1 MLKSIRT
8 RLAYLAY
15 VARHFARRAR
25 GIGKRVIDR
34 IDPTEKRLLPWS
46 HVTRGWHQFGL
57 QLCTIVAAVAITAL
71 PGLAMPVFSAA
82 KTTGVSEAMWVTASA
97 GLATIGATAK
107 TPQLLPFRYGTVRR
121 RINIGNFV
129 MTPGTQLPAVV
140 IPQVGMLSRVLFNI
154 SGTYTVATAPL
165 VVFSTDGFDSFIA
178 KAQIQLNNGSANV
191 VDCSGIGLCQFNQ
204 NINTALPIKK
214 GTPAGV
220 GNVNGTQLPLAL
232 GASTFTYK
240 GFLPVNANNRRQ
252 FEMGLIN
259 LQAPETRVNVLLSF
273 NPLSQIVT
281 VPANMTLFAATVNL
295 SYEYFEIPDLS
306 RFQLPP
312 LTLVRSIEEAP
323 IPIVA
328 TGLQLYQ
335 FPRLGTMIE
344 YHTVLQ
350 LARLYAPVLTNFTEF
365 AIRYNKTDQ
374 QYDVFMPDWET
385 YEAELYGIGI
395 DVTQAP
401 TATAA
406 TPTSRWQ
413 QSRQSLTFNLWA
425 AGDADINGGD
435 FRDAIDTEENTTTEA
450 MVFISAGTVLTPGQ
464 DNLYHVRRVVQRIIP
479 VGPPSNA
486 A

>member
-1 MLKSIRT
+1 MNRLRT
-8 RLAYLAY
+8 RLAYVSYRVHHWTRGL
-15 VARHFARRAR
+15 R
-25 GIGKRVIDR
+25 GIFKRTIDK

-46 HVTRGWHQFGL
+46 HVERGWHRFGL
-57 QLCTIVAAVAITAL
+57 QLCTLVAAVAITAL
-71 PGLAMPVFSAA
+71 PGMAMPISSALR
-82 KTTGVSEAMWVTASA
+82 TSGVSEALWTTASA
-97 GLATIGATAK
+97 GLATIGATASK
-107 TPQLLPFRYGTVRR
+107 PPQLLPFRYGTVRR

-129 MTPGTQLPAVV
+129 MSPGTQLPAVV

-191 VDCSGIGLCQFNQ
+191 VDCSGVGLNQFNQ

-240 GFLPVNANNRRQ
+240 GFMPVNANNRRQ

-281 VPANMTLFAATVNL
+281 VPANMTLFSATVNL

-344 YHTVLQ
+344 YHAVLQ
-350 LARLYAPVLTNFTEF
+350 LARLYAPVITNFTEF

-413 QSRQSLTFNLWA
+413 QSRNSLTFNLWA

-450 MVFISAGTVLTPGQ
+450 MVFISAGTVLTAGQ

-479 VGPPSNA
+479 VAGPSA
-486 A
+486 